1 MEFFQFHPTGLAG
14 LGVLLSEAARGEG
27 GILRN
32 SDNERFMERYAPT
45 IKDLAPRDMVARAMA
60 NEVREGRG
68 AGPDKAYVYLDLT
81 HLPREQIDAK
91 LPDITEFAR
100 TYLGVEPYTEMIPVF
115 PTAHYAMGGIPT
127 NIKGE
132 ALADN
137 HTVIPGLYAAGEV
150 ACVSVHGANR
160 LGTNSLLDINVFG
173 RRAGIYAAEYAA
185 STDFD
190 DIVEE
195 RPEGRVVDMIEQMRD
210 AGGSERVAA
219 IRQELQATMDINAQ
233 VYRTEGSLKQALADI
248 EGLKVR
254 YASVSVQD
262 KGKRFN
268 TDLLEAIE
276 LGFLLDLAEVLVVSA
291 LARNESRGGH
301 FREDYPTRDD
311 VNFMRHTMAYR
322 EPDGD
327 GSPDPPRLQARHRDP
342 LQADGAQVLM
352 ATDTDTATEAGA
364 APAQSTTAMTVTVK
378 ILRYNPEVSE
388 ESTWE
393 SYQVSAEPTDRVLDA
408 LHKVKWD
415 IDGSLTFRRSCA
427 HGVCGSDAMR
437 INGKNRLA
445 CKTLL
450 KDVNPSQPIT
460 VEPIKG
466 LPVLKDLVVD
476 MEPFFA
482 AYRSVMPFLVTTGNE
497 PTRERLQSQKDRDR
511 FDDTTKCILCAA
523 CTTSC
528 PVYWADGQYFGPQA
542 IVGAHR
548 FIFDSRDEGT
558 DQRLEILN
566 DKEGVW
572 RCRTTFNC
580 TEACPR
586 GIEVTK
592 AIQEVKRALIFRR

>member
-1 MEFFQFHPTGLAG
+1 
-14 LGVLLSEAARGEG
+14 
-27 GILRN
+27 
-32 SDNERFMERYAPT
+32 
-45 IKDLAPRDMVARAMA
+45 
-60 NEVREGRG
+60 
-68 AGPDKAYVYLDLT
+68 
-81 HLPREQIDAK
+81 
-91 LPDITEFAR
+91 
-100 TYLGVEPYTEMIPVF
+100 
-115 PTAHYAMGGIPT
+115 
-127 NIKGE
+127 
-132 ALADN
+132 
-137 HTVIPGLYAAGEV
+137 
-150 ACVSVHGANR
+150 
-160 LGTNSLLDINVFG
+160 
-173 RRAGIYAAEYAA
+173 
-185 STDFD
+185 
-190 DIVEE
+190 
-195 RPEGRVVDMIEQMRD
+195 
-210 AGGSERVAA
+210 
-219 IRQELQATMDINAQ
+219 MD
-233 VYRTEGSLKQALADI
+233 
-248 EGLKVR
+248 
-254 YASVSVQD
+254 
-262 KGKRFN
+262 
-268 TDLLEAIE
+268 
-276 LGFLLDLAEVLVVSA
+276 
-291 LARNESRGGH
+291 
-301 FREDYPTRDD
+301 
-311 VNFMRHTMAYR
+311 
-322 EPDGD
+322 
-327 GSPDPPRLQARHRDP
+327 
-342 LQADGAQVLM
+342 
-352 ATDTDTATEAGA
+352 
-364 APAQSTTAMTVTVK
+364 VTVK

-388 ESTWE
+388 ESSWE
-393 SYQVSAEPTDRVLDA
+393 TYQVTAEPTDRVLDA

-415 IDGSLTFRRSCA
+415 LDGSLTFRRSCA

-450 KDVNPSQPIT
+450 KDVNPSAAIT

-497 PTRERLQSQKDRDR
+497 PTRERLQSQADRER

-566 DKEGVW
+566 DREGVW

>member
-1 MEFFQFHPTGLAG
+1 
-14 LGVLLSEAARGEG
+14 
-27 GILRN
+27 
-32 SDNERFMERYAPT
+32 
-45 IKDLAPRDMVARAMA
+45 
-60 NEVREGRG
+60 
-68 AGPDKAYVYLDLT
+68 
-81 HLPREQIDAK
+81 
-91 LPDITEFAR
+91 
-100 TYLGVEPYTEMIPVF
+100 
-115 PTAHYAMGGIPT
+115 
-127 NIKGE
+127 
-132 ALADN
+132 
-137 HTVIPGLYAAGEV
+137 
-150 ACVSVHGANR
+150 
-160 LGTNSLLDINVFG
+160 
-173 RRAGIYAAEYAA
+173 
-185 STDFD
+185 
-190 DIVEE
+190 
-195 RPEGRVVDMIEQMRD
+195 
-210 AGGSERVAA
+210 
-219 IRQELQATMDINAQ
+219 MD
-233 VYRTEGSLKQALADI
+233 
-248 EGLKVR
+248 
-254 YASVSVQD
+254 
-262 KGKRFN
+262 
-268 TDLLEAIE
+268 
-276 LGFLLDLAEVLVVSA
+276 
-291 LARNESRGGH
+291 
-301 FREDYPTRDD
+301 
-311 VNFMRHTMAYR
+311 
-322 EPDGD
+322 
-327 GSPDPPRLQARHRDP
+327 
-342 LQADGAQVLM
+342 
-352 ATDTDTATEAGA
+352 
-364 APAQSTTAMTVTVK
+364 VTVK

-388 ESTWE
+388 ESSWE
-393 SYQVSAEPTDRVLDA
+393 SYQVTAEPTDRVLDA

-415 IDGSLTFRRSCA
+415 LDGSLTFRRSCA

-497 PTRERLQSQKDRDR
+497 PTRERIQSQADRDR

-528 PVYWADGQYFGPQA
+528 PVYWSDGQYFGPQA

-548 FIFDSRDEGT
+548 FIFDSRDEGG